1 MNENSEKLLQGL
13 ERDTEEKV
21 KGILESA
28 EKKASDKRADADR
41 RYNQIIEKSK
51 NKAELLSRDISNKAE
66 SNLRIEIKR
75 KRLRFRDTLLK
86 HVISMVEDRFLN
98 TDPKKMYE
106 ILLNWTVEAGS
117 ALGSREASLSV
128 YNRHRELIDSNF
140 LSKAEKGLRASSE
153 LSVSL
158 TLSNE
163 TLSEPGIILT
173 SSDRRT
179 AFNNT
184 LSTRIKR
191 MDKDIRNTVY
201 TNLIDNDDSVDK
213 PE

>member
-41 RYNQIIEKSK
+41 RYNHIIEKSK
-51 NKAELLSRDISNKAE
+51 DRAEILSREISNKAD

-86 HVISMVEDRFLN
+86 QVISMVEERFLN
-98 TDPKKMYE
+98 TGPKRMYE
-106 ILLNWTVEAGS
+106 ILLDWTVEAGS
-117 ALGSREASLSV
+117 ALGNREASLSV
-128 YNRHRELIDSNF
+128 SERYRELIDRNF
-140 LSKAEKGLRASSE
+140 ISKAEEGIKASSE

-163 TLSEPGIILT
+163 SLSEPGIILT

-191 MDKDIRNTVY
+191 MEKEIRNTVY
-201 TNLIDNDDSVDK
+201 TSLLNNEDSIDK
-213 PE
+213 PK